1 LRHSTAILLFDPV
14 AVPPHNVIWN
24 NPVDSKTEALQT
36 WGCNR
41 HQGTTMPLIIITFLL
56 VILKAFEV
64 WRFAEMSWGWVILA
78 FVITFIWFEYLER
91 LLGLDKNRAHDMYDK
106 IRKDRVKKEF
116 EQQNKRK

>member
-1 LRHSTAILLFDPV
+1 
-14 AVPPHNVIWN
+14 
-24 NPVDSKTEALQT
+24 
-36 WGCNR
+36 
-41 HQGTTMPLIIITFLL
+41 MPLIIITFLL

-106 IRKDRVKKEF
+106 VRKDRVKKEF